1 MKYIVLFILVL
12 CYVGVVLTLR
22 EGMENSATTTV
33 KIMNKLSDWLD
44 AKETIQP
51 FLTDVNRTRY
61 FIVLPF
67 ESSQNTDKVIDLV
80 NELGMETDLKMI
92 LFYVPPLL
100 DVVKT
105 ELYDLIDVD
114 SPPTMFTRGM
124 FTFQSG
130 SEIPTEADYNMSS
143 LLINAM
149 NDLEC
154 EECEECEEDEEDEED
169 DGDGN
174 DGVMKAT
181 RKAMKEAKK
190 AAKEAAKKAAKK
202 TKEAAKDAAKG
213 AKDAAKK
220 AKDVAKKAGKAVNKA
235 FK

>member
-33 KIMNKLSDWLD
+33 KVMNKLSDWLD

-92 LFYVPPLL
+92 FFYVPPLL

-105 ELYDLIDVD
+105 ELYDLIEVD

-149 NDLEC
+149 DDLEC
-154 EECEECEEDEEDEED
+154 EECEECEEDDEEED
-169 DGDGN
+169 DGND
-174 DGVMKAT
+174 DGVMKAS

-213 AKDAAKK
+213 GKDAAN
-220 AKDVAKKAGKAVNKA
+220 KAGKAVGNA

>member
-33 KIMNKLSDWLD
+33 KVMNKLSDWLD

-92 LFYVPPLL
+92 FFYVPPLL

-105 ELYDLIDVD
+105 ELFDLIEVD
-114 SPPTMFTRGM
+114 SPPTMFIRGM

-149 NDLEC
+149 DDLEC
-154 EECEECEEDEEDEED
+154 EECEECEEDDEEEED
-169 DGDGN
+169 DEDDN
-174 DGVMKAT
+174 GVMNAS

-202 TKEAAKDAAKG
+202 AKEAAKDAAKG

-220 AKDVAKKAGKAVNKA
+220 AKDVAKKAGKAVGKA

>member
-33 KIMNKLSDWLD
+33 KVMNKLSDWLD

-92 LFYVPPLL
+92 FFYVPPLL

-105 ELYDLIDVD
+105 ELYDLIEVD

-149 NDLEC
+149 DDLEC
-154 EECEECEEDEEDEED
+154 EECEECEEDDEEED
-169 DGDGN
+169 DGND
-174 DGVMKAT
+174 DGVMKAS

-213 AKDAAKK
+213 AKDAANK
-220 AKDVAKKAGKAVNKA
+220 AKVVAKKAGKAVGNA